1 MKQIKVDGFSTDV
14 KLENRNKLQLVKDG
28 ELYSLTLYDYSGK
41 YLCFQYLKTDV
52 KRLSTINKCLKEK
65 GYGIEFVE

>member
-1 MKQIKVDGFSTDV
+1 MKQIKVNGFNTTV
-14 KLENRNKLQLVKDG
+14 KLESNNKLQLVKDG

-52 KRLSTINKCLKEK
+52 KKLSTINKCLKEK